1 MKLLA
6 LPLAIAGLVLALL
19 LGGPIAERW
28 RDRNEYQAAL
38 ERIELSDRAYQTEA
52 TAATRAASS
61 NTMQIFLLVGI
72 GAAGWALFDMYRQ
85 RRAPIVRVN
94 GLPIARQLITSDDD
108 RELIGILAERIRL
121 AGIAQIEEAR
131 RPLVPASLS
140 YSPKITTLDA
150 EQPAPAAQP
159 LLVDSAPD
167 VVMPREKWLRW
178 LDEQP
183 HTLLG
188 GRTRAG
194 KTTLATAILAER
206 LKAREQ
212 VFIIDPHASGWLGL
226 PTAGSAANNG
236 ELARA
241 LGAVLGEY
249 ITRMQARDKHK
260 RETGQ
265 ELPHD
270 HFGRLNILVDEA
282 NGIADELRAEWKT
295 VCRQLASG
303 SRKVGI
309 SLLVMAQ
316 SPLVEDLGISGAMRE
331 NFARLALDD
340 RGVQLLI
347 DGERDK
353 ARKDALRAALR
364 GVERPA
370 AAQIGAQVWLL
381 DRSDLSAGSP
391 PRDAQKLVWRGWD
404 FAAGRRAAVTSSAPN
419 GNDVTSPGNENVT
432 ALESAETLDGN
443 DVTNV
448 TISPAEVARIAA
460 LLASLS
466 PSEVVKKLDG
476 YSPRRY
482 AEYKARV
489 DYVVNLMGVT
499 R

>member
-1 MKLLA
+1 MRLLA
-6 LPLAIAGLVLALL
+6 IPLAIAGLVLALM
-19 LGGPIAERW
+19 LGGPLAERW
-28 RDRNEYQAAL
+28 QDSNAHQRTIEAIQAQ
-38 ERIELSDRAYQTEA
+38 DYAYQT
-52 TAATRAASS
+52 AATQQARALGS
-61 NTMQIFLLVGI
+61 NALQVFLLVGI
-72 GAAGWALFDMYRQ
+72 GAAGWALLDAYKK
-85 RRAPIVRVN
+85 RREPIVRVN

-121 AGIAQIEEAR
+121 AGLAQIEEAR

-150 EQPAPAAQP
+150 EQPAPAAP
-159 LLVDSAPD
+159 ALLVDSAPD
-167 VVMPREKWLRW
+167 VVMPRDKWLRW

-249 ITRMQARDKHK
+249 IRRMQARDMHK
-260 RETGQ
+260 RTTAQ
-265 ELPHD
+265 ELAHD
-270 HFGRLNILVDEA
+270 HFGRLTVLIDECNA
-282 NGIADELRAEWKT
+282 IADELRAEWRT
-295 VCRQLASG
+295 VCKQLASG

-309 SLLVMAQ
+309 SLICLAQ
-316 SPLVEDLGISGAMRE
+316 SPLVEDLGISGGMRE
-331 NFARLALDD
+331 NFARIALDD

-364 GVERPA
+364 GIERPA

-404 FAAGRRAAVTSSAPN
+404 FGNGRRV
-419 GNDVTSPGNENVT
+419 
-432 ALESAETLDGN
+432 ALGTAETLKEK
-443 DVTNV
+443 VSASET
-448 TISPAEVARIAA
+448 AETEFQEFQINPEIASIVRRLRSEGKSKTQVIWLVWNAKPGGSKSFKDASAAYDAIVGEA
-460 LLASLS
+460 LA
-466 PSEVVKKLDG
+466 
-476 YSPRRY
+476 
-482 AEYKARV
+482 A
-489 DYVVNLMGVT
+489 
-499 R
+499 

>member
-1 MKLLA
+1 MRYLA
-6 LPLAIAGLVLALL
+6 VPLAIAGLVLALM

-28 RDRNEYQAAL
+28 QDSNAHQRTIEAIQAQ
-38 ERIELSDRAYQTEA
+38 DYAYQT
-52 TAATRAASS
+52 AATQQARALGS
-61 NTMQIFLLVGI
+61 NALQVFLLVGI
-72 GAAGWALFDMYRQ
+72 GAAGWALLDFYRQ
-85 RRAPIVRVN
+85 RSEPIVRVN

-206 LKAREQ
+206 LKASEQ

-249 ITRMQARDKHK
+249 IRRMQARDMHK
-260 RETGQ
+260 RTTAQ
-265 ELPHD
+265 ELAHD
-270 HFGRLNILVDEA
+270 HFGRLTVLVDEA
-282 NGIADELRAEWKT
+282 NAIADELRAEWRT
-295 VCRQLASG
+295 VCKQLASG

-316 SPLVEDLGISGAMRE
+316 SPLVEDLGISGGMRE
-331 NFARLALDD
+331 NFARIALDD

-347 DGERDK
+347 DGERDRP
-353 ARKDALRAALR
+353 RKDALRAALR
-364 GVERPA
+364 GLERPA

-381 DRSDLSAGSP
+381 DRSDVAAGSAP
-391 PRDAQKLVWRGWD
+391 SGAREQVWRGWNFD
-404 FAAGRRAAVTSSAPN
+404 QGRRVAIGT
-419 GNDVTSPGNENVT
+419 
-432 ALESAETLDGN
+432 AETLKEK
-443 DVTNV
+443 VSASET
-448 TISPAEVARIAA
+448 AETPETEFQINPEIASIVRRLRSEGRGKTQVIWLVWNA
-460 LLASLS
+460 KPGGSKSFKDASAAYDAIVGETLA
-466 PSEVVKKLDG
+466 
-476 YSPRRY
+476 
-482 AEYKARV
+482 A
-489 DYVVNLMGVT
+489 
-499 R
+499 